1 MGDKALGRA
10 EVKWVGSEIRIMSPD
25 IESAFGHYGPK
36 GLLQSLIVSAQNS
49 PANWLGQ
56 QFAQVVRKLVMKW
69 GQLPIDVA
77 VGPIRMRC
85 YLRDNLSEKKFVF
98 MPWRFD
104 RLERQLLLRLL
115 PRDGVFVDIGANVGI
130 YTLTAA
136 THLGSRGTILA
147 LEPNPPAHQR
157 LCFNLNSTRDGRV
170 EWPMIHALQIGVS
183 DIPGEQTLHLDA
195 TNLGGSSLLEPRAA
209 RTAAARK
216 DSVSVVCKPLGTL
229 LDQHKIDRVDVLK
242 IDIEG
247 AEDRVLVPFL
257 RDASECRLPN
267 AIILENSA
275 HVWKLDLLGQL
286 RERGYQPELRSRMNT
301 VYRRNVG
308 R

>member
-1 MGDKALGRA
+1 
-10 EVKWVGSEIRIMSPD
+10 MSPD
-25 IESAFGHYGPK
+25 IESAFGHYGPN

-49 PANWLGQ
+49 PTNWLGQ
-56 QFAQVVRKLVMKW
+56 QFAQLVRKLVMQC
-69 GQLPIDVA
+69 GRLPIDVA

-104 RLERQLLLRLL
+104 RLERQLLTKLL

-136 THLGSRGTILA
+136 THMGSQGTILA

-157 LCFNLNSTRDGRV
+157 LCFNVRATRNGRA
-170 EWPMIHALQIGVS
+170 EWPTIHALQVGVS
-183 DIPGEQTLHLDA
+183 DLPGEQTLHLDA
-195 TNLGGSSLLEPRAA
+195 ANLGGSSLLNPSKTGGATFRNH
-209 RTAAARK
+209 
-216 DSVSVVCKPLGTL
+216 SVPIVCKPLGTL
-229 LDQHKIDRVDVLK
+229 LDQHNLQRIDVLK

-257 RDASECRLPN
+257 QDANASRLPK

-275 HVWKLDLLGQL
+275 HVWKLDLLGHL
-286 RERGYQPELRSRMNT
+286 RQRGYQPELRSRMNT
-301 VYRRNVG
+301 VYQRRG
-308 R
+308 